1 MESLPP
7 AAFFLLLPLAPLVL
21 VYVVGIALAL
31 LNMGD
36 YRKASA
42 FALTGFAGL
51 LLGALIRAAATLM
64 TLPEYRGDM
73 PVRELA
79 TRLAVTNYMATFLT
93 AAAMVFLIVAIFI
106 DRERPEGLRKGRE
119 P

>member
-1 MESLPP
+1 MGSLPP
-7 AAFFLLLPLAPLVL
+7 AAFILLVPLAPLVL
-21 VYVVGIALAL
+21 VYLAGIALAL

-42 FALTGFAGL
+42 FALTGFVGL
-51 LLGALIRAAATLM
+51 LLGAVIRAAATLM
-64 TLPEYRGDM
+64 TLPQFRGDM
-73 PVRELA
+73 PASELGI
-79 TRLAVTNYMATFLT
+79 RLAVTNYTATFLT

-106 DRERPEGLRKGRE
+106 DRERPDGRKRE